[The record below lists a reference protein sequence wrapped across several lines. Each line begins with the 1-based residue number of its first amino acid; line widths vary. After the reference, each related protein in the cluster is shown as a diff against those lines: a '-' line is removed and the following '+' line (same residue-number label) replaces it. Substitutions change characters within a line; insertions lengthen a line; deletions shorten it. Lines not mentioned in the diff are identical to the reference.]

1 MLMANPA
8 TLRNLVKRYETLQ
21 RAHARLGTSES
32 SRHLED
38 ISYTLCVTTGTR
50 TVADALTAAEAQL
63 RAVPS
68 AASVLSASEP
78 SEVQL
83 TA

>member
-8 TLRNLVKRYETLQ
+8 TLRNLVKRYETL
-21 RAHARLGTSES
+21 RSTHARLGTSES
-32 SRHLED
+32 SRQLED
-38 ISYTLCVTTGTR
+38 VSYTLCVTTGTR
-50 TVADALTAAEAQL
+50 TVPDALAAAAAQL

-68 AASVLSASEP
+68 AGSLSPAP
-78 SEVQL
+78 GPAEVQL

>member
-8 TLRNLVKRYETLQ
+8 TLWNLVKRYESL
-21 RAHARLGTSES
+21 RSAHARLGTSES
-32 SRHLED
+32 SRRLD
-38 ISYTLCVTTGTR
+38 DVSYTLCVTTGTR
-50 TVADALTAAEAQL
+50 TVADALLAAEAQL
-63 RAVPS
+63 RAVPPAGRVG
-68 AASVLSASEP
+68 AAVP

>member
-1 MLMANPA
+1 MANPA
-8 TLRNLVKRYETLQ
+8 TLRNLVKRFETLQ
-21 RAHARLGTSES
+21 RAHARLGTSDS

-50 TVADALTAAEAQL
+50 TVADALAAAEAQL

-68 AASVLSASEP
+68 AGSVRSVAEP
-78 SEVQL
+78 SEVEL

>member
-8 TLRNLVKRYETLQ
+8 TLRSLVKRYESL
-21 RAHARLGTSES
+21 RSVHARLGTSES

-38 ISYTLCVTTGTR
+38 VSYTLCVTTGTR
-50 TVADALTAAEAQL
+50 TVHDALIAAEAQL
-63 RAVPS
+63 RALPS
-68 AASVLSASEP
+68 AAPVRSKAVP

>member
-8 TLRNLVKRYETLQ
+8 TLRNLVKRYETA
-21 RAHARLGTSES
+21 RSAHARLGTSES
-32 SRHLED
+32 GRTLED
-38 ISYTLCVTTGTR
+38 VSYTLCVTTGTR
-50 TVADALTAAEAQL
+50 TVPDALAVAAAQL
-63 RAVPS
+63 RPLTPAGS
-68 AASVLSASEP
+68 LGTAAAP

>member
-8 TLRNLVKRYETLQ
+8 TLRNLVKRYETLR

-50 TVADALTAAEAQL
+50 TVTDALTAAEAQL

-68 AASVLSASEP
+68 AASVLSATEP

>member
-1 MLMANPA
+1 MAHPA
-8 TLRNLVKRYETLQ
+8 TLRNLVERYETL
-21 RAHARLGTSES
+21 RLVHERQGTSES

-38 ISYTLCVTTGTR
+38 VSYTLCVTTGTR
-50 TVADALTAAEAQL
+50 TVQDALTAAEAQL

-68 AASVLSASEP
+68 AGSVVSTTAP
-78 SEVQL
+78 SDVQL